1 MTVSV
6 ILKCCGCLKSFSESL
21 AFTSSPFPSVFLAYW
36 AKVLVFG
43 SVILVYPL
51 VATVSPWLIF
61 SCFKSVKHHFL
72 REASLS
78 CPRPHSPVRT
88 WQHWAFF
95 FIEHIPIC
103 LFSVFPLNSQ
113 LPENRSCVC
122 FVPDCIPSAEQCL
135 AGRGAPVCLCG
146 RMPAGWHLFCVLLM
160 WHLRRKGLNNAD
172 AKGYIPWMTSTTR
185 SKKPK
190 DKGYILFVCVLWVG
204 FWGDIVGDK
213 NYLWPRGWR
222 GESNLWEVVPG
233 TQALQRPYWRSN
245 SCSSSS

>member
-21 AFTSSPFPSVFLAYW
+21 AFTSSPFPSVFLTYW

-135 AGRGAPVCLCG
+135 AGGGAPVCLCG
-146 RMPAGWHLFCVLLM
+146 RMLQGDTCFVSCSCDIQGERVSTMQMQRVTYHGWPQQLGQKN
-160 WHLRRKGLNNAD
+160 LRIRA
-172 AKGYIPWMTSTTR
+172 TS
-185 SKKPK
+185 
-190 DKGYILFVCVLWVG
+190 YLFVYCGWG
-204 FWGDIVGDK
+204 F
-213 NYLWPRGWR
+213 
-222 GESNLWEVVPG
+222 EG
-233 TQALQRPYWRSN
+233 T
-245 SCSSSS
+245 